1 MKIILASSSPR
12 RRELLNNMGV
22 EFECII
28 PTKDEDMS
36 QKMSIEKLSEKLSLQ
51 KAQEVFDNTTG
62 DRIVIGSDC
71 MVYYKNKK
79 IGKAQS
85 RDEAYKTLSM
95 LSGKSHKVVTGLCV
109 MVQNKDKTRLYL
121 THDTSKVKFNKLSKS
136 AINAYLDTNE
146 YVGKAGSYAIQ
157 GKFAMH
163 IQKINGNY
171 STIVGLPTH
180 KLYEILKIEN
190 VLK

>member
-1 MKIILASSSPR
+1 M
-12 RRELLNNMGV
+12 
-22 EFECII
+22 
-28 PTKDEDMS
+28 
-36 QKMSIEKLSEKLSLQ
+36 
-51 KAQEVFDNTTG
+51 
-62 DRIVIGSDC
+62 IGSDC

-85 RDEAYKTLSM
+85 REEAYKTLSM
-95 LSGKSHKVVTGLCV
+95 LSGKWHKVVTGLCV

-121 THDTSKVKFNKLSKS
+121 THDTTKVKFNKLSKG

-146 YVGKAGSYAIQ
+146 YVGKAGSYALQ
-157 GKFAMH
+157 GKFTMH

-171 STIVGLPTH
+171 STVIGLPTH